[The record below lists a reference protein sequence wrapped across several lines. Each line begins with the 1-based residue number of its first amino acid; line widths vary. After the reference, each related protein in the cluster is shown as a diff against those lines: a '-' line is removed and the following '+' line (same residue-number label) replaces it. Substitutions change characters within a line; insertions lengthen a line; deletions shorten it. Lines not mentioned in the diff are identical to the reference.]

1 MLLTARPAAGKTTL
15 LNQVIIHCLD
25 SSTELVPI
33 LIKIQL
39 LQTHLLE
46 ASDSFASAW
55 NWVDAYLKR
64 VEEPAVYRMLRQ
76 SMVARRSLILLD
88 GLDEG
93 GEKREEIERHVT
105 EVLMPQGHV
114 LLATSRPDGI
124 DASRFGRFYQLSL
137 VPLTDAQQ
145 LQALERRLGSGG
157 VRELRPHLERMPI
170 DEATQQRITSNPL
183 MLSMVASIFELR
195 TGLAMPETTVQLY
208 AEATRAMLARVGEQR
223 VALVLTPL
231 VQAVFFEA
239 HVAGQRVITASHLD
253 IAAHRVADERGRGV
267 LREAVEMDRMPL
279 LSLLQTRPLQL
290 QAAHLSFQEYFAA
303 RAICE
308 GAELPRRPWLL
319 PVWWANA
326 VKLGLEMGDA
336 FGRGLL
342 GAGGKMLK
350 DSSVRLTIGGH
361 RPTAACALGAAL
373 RSATHINKVRVGRFD
388 MQLDRLRRGG
398 SLDLSGSKVGD
409 LDLMVLA
416 GFLTLAVADGIKLH
430 TLKLAR
436 TRVGREGVLPLVRIP
451 SLTRL
456 DISGNKSF
464 RAAGMRALG
473 NELLASGTSR
483 LGSLKCDAFD
493 VPESATELKLSGLE
507 SGAVVLLAGVVKLNV
522 SIEEVHG
529 TSQTSHTLVSLCAEW
544 CVQIQVNLDGLS
556 LPIKKLKGSDPV
568 ASLDFSRKGLSSAS
582 AIVIACLIR
591 DNASVTRLDV
601 RGNNI
606 SDDGASQ
613 LSAAVLGNQKM
624 EVFNEIP
631 IKEMRTN
638 SLIEIDLSA
647 KYFGVVGGMV
657 VAGLLPVM
665 ASVTSVRALGNS
677 WSSRE

>member
-1 MLLTARPAAGKTTL
+1 
-15 LNQVIIHCLD
+15 
-25 SSTELVPI
+25 
-33 LIKIQL
+33 
-39 LQTHLLE
+39 
-46 ASDSFASAW
+46 
-55 NWVDAYLKR
+55 
-64 VEEPAVYRMLRQ
+64 
-76 SMVARRSLILLD
+76 
-88 GLDEG
+88 
-93 GEKREEIERHVT
+93 
-105 EVLMPQGHV
+105 
-114 LLATSRPDGI
+114 
-124 DASRFGRFYQLSL
+124 
-137 VPLTDAQQ
+137 
-145 LQALERRLGSGG
+145 
-157 VRELRPHLERMPI
+157 
-170 DEATQQRITSNPL
+170 
-183 MLSMVASIFELR
+183 
-195 TGLAMPETTVQLY
+195 
-208 AEATRAMLARVGEQR
+208 
-223 VALVLTPL
+223 
-231 VQAVFFEA
+231 
-239 HVAGQRVITASHLD
+239 
-253 IAAHRVADERGRGV
+253 
-267 LREAVEMDRMPL
+267 
-279 LSLLQTRPLQL
+279 
-290 QAAHLSFQEYFAA
+290 
-303 RAICE
+303 
-308 GAELPRRPWLL
+308 
-319 PVWWANA
+319 

-522 SIEEVHG
+522 SIEEV
-529 TSQTSHTLVSLCAEW
+529 
-544 CVQIQVNLDGLS
+544 NLDGLS

-591 DNASVTRLDV
+591 DNASVTSVNLLRNEFDTEAASMLLKVKEQKPMLRTLCGLTHAETELNYQYNGLGPADAMLLAPELQVMPSLTSVNLASNFLYAKGAKILAPAIRDSPSLTKVNLD
-601 RGNNI
+601 GF
-606 SDDGASQ
+606 D
-613 LSAAVLGNQKM
+613 L
-624 EVFNEIP
+624 P
-631 IKEMRTN
+631 IKELKGTNPVN
-638 SLIEIDLSA
+638 SLNFSKKGLGPASAIVIAALISDNASLTQLNARDNDIDRKGKAALRKAA
-647 KYFGVVGGMV
+647 KKR
-657 VAGLLPVM
+657 AGFELL
-665 ASVTSVRALGNS
+665 L
-677 WSSRE
+677 